1 MKHSLSV
8 GFARVDIS
16 PEESVPLAGYGNTS
30 RRMSK
35 VVMDPLYAN
44 GLAFTDEAGNTML
57 VIVMDQC
64 NMYNPLPSMRE
75 DVSKAT
81 GLPVEKIML
90 CCTHT
95 HSAPHLENS
104 EKDSIPRYCE
114 KLRRCL
120 AECALAALADRAPAT
135 VSVSATQ
142 TQNMNFVRRYILA
155 DGTYAGDN
163 YGHPEI
169 SPIVAHET
177 EGDHQLQIV
186 KFTRSGA
193 KDIIMANFQ
202 GHPHRAGGSTKPECT
217 SDLVGVFRAE
227 LEQQENCH
235 ALYFTGAS
243 GNMNCHSRMKEENI
257 TPDYIAHG
265 KALAR
270 YAQEA
275 LQTLRP
281 VHVGKVCNISMNY
294 KGAADHSQDHKL
306 EQAKIVVERW
316 EKGAGYAGSIAGF
329 EDLFNSPYHAI
340 STIAKSKRPQTLEA
354 ELNGISFGD
363 VSMIFAPFELFCEL
377 GAQIKQ
383 ETPFETTFVCCYS
396 NNIFSYLPTQLGFDH
411 GGYGPNQC
419 RFVPGTGEIIV
430 KEFLNIL
437 EKLKA
442 GQ

>member
-1 MKHSLSV
+1 MSELLKA
-8 GFARVDIS
+8 GFARIDIS

-30 RRMSK
+30 RRMSR

-44 GLAFTDEAGNTML
+44 CLALTDADENTVL
-57 VIVMDQC
+57 VIVMDQG
-64 NMYNPLPSMRE
+64 NMYPPLPSMRQ
-75 DVSKAT
+75 DVSAAT

-95 HSAPHLENS
+95 HSAPHLSNT

-120 AECALAALADRAPAT
+120 PEVAVAALADRAEAT
-135 VSVSATQ
+135 LSVSDIQ
-142 TQNMNFVRRYILA
+142 TQGMNFVRRYILA

-163 YGHPEI
+163 YGHPDI

-177 EGDHQLQIV
+177 EGDHQLQVV
-186 KFTRSGA
+186 KFTRSGG

-202 GHPHRAGGSTKPECT
+202 GHPHRAGGGNKLECT
-217 SDLVGVFRAE
+217 SDLVGIFREE
-227 LEQQENCH
+227 LEQAANCH
-235 ALYFTGAS
+235 ALYFTGSS
-243 GNMNCHSRMKEENI
+243 GNMNCHSRIPEENI

-265 KALAR
+265 KALAQ

-275 LQTLRP
+275 LKTLRP
-281 VHVGKVCNISMNY
+281 VQTGKIRNFCLNY
-294 KGAADHSQDHKL
+294 EGQADHTQDDKV

-316 EKGAGYAGSIAGF
+316 ESGAGYAGSIAGF

-340 STIAKSKRPQTLEA
+340 STIAKAQRPRTLTA

-363 VSMIFAPFELFCEL
+363 VSMVFAPFELFCEL
-377 GAQIKQ
+377 GAQIK
-383 ETPFETTFVCCYS
+383 ESTPFETTFVCCYA
-396 NNIFSYLPTQLGFDH
+396 NNIFSYMPTQLGFDH

-419 RFVPGTGEIIV
+419 RFVPGTGEILV
-430 KEFLNIL
+430 EKFRQIL
-437 EKLKA
+437 GQLKVSE
-442 GQ
+442 